1 MGKKVSLRHFP
12 SLSPSC
18 RDPTI
23 VPPVTRG
30 GKLLKV
36 PRKFAWDCGEPPG
49 KAVLWAVGR
58 GKEEEDTW
66 EADAQVF
73 TER

>member
-23 VPPVTRG
+23 APPVTRG

-49 KAVLWAVGR
+49 KAVLW
-58 GKEEEDTW
+58 EENTW

>member
-1 MGKKVSLRHFP
+1 MGKKVSLRHFL
-12 SLSPSC
+12 SLAPSC

-36 PRKFAWDCGEPPG
+36 PRKFAGDCGEAPG
-49 KAVLWAVGR
+49 KAFLCAVGR
-58 GKEEEDTW
+58 DKEEENIW

-73 TER
+73 SER